1 MPLAEG
7 CPRGQAH
14 LKEQAVASRCQ
25 HEKVLGFPK
34 APLIQGLLW
43 HAGIFLNVLQL
54 WLDLLGFIR
63 TFLVS
68 TAVSDSALLKPQRF

>member
-1 MPLAEG
+1 M
-7 CPRGQAH
+7 
-14 LKEQAVASRCQ
+14 ASRCQ

-34 APLIQGLLW
+34 APLIQGLLR

-54 WLDLLGFIR
+54 WPDLLGFIR

-68 TAVSDSALLKPQRF
+68 TSQ